1 MGHWSMHIEG
11 GGLHDN
17 GQDHDA
23 DAMLRVFAGK
33 LADAGHQ
40 VHAATITVGHSRE
53 LLNSDETTPL
63 AAMDAD
69 PEPHGGTVPRPL
81 LYRDREH

>member
-1 MGHWSMHIEG
+1 MHIEG

-17 GQDHDA
+17 GRDDDA

-40 VHAATITVGHSRE
+40 VHSATITSGHAKE
-53 LLNSDETTPL
+53 LLNADETTPL
-63 AAMDAD
+63 AANDNLAA
-69 PEPHGGTVPRPL
+69 PRPL
-81 LYRDREH
+81 IYRDRPHAALAGTNS

>member
-11 GGLHDN
+11 GGIHDN
-17 GQDHDA
+17 GLDEDA

-40 VHAATITVGHSRE
+40 VQSATITAGHTKE
-53 LLNSDETTPL
+53 LLNADETTPF
-63 AAMDAD
+63 ARSDAGAD
-69 PEPHGGTVPRPL
+69 RRPL
-81 LYRDREH
+81 TYRARSH